1 MTEDEFS
8 IPEMLRY
15 YISNTSNIFIYSLI
29 PLLLGFS
36 IVFFLYPISY
46 SNQQI
51 YSSNIL
57 IQERNVVNNIS
68 EDYFFSA
75 KNLREAVNL
84 SNLSDRIILNQDL
97 ISSFKITSGHSDL
110 NLLINNYLESDLE
123 SLTQSLYFKPEEIE
137 NFIGNLISQGSR
149 FRNITFDAEG
159 TNLDK
164 SHVNILLSNL
174 ILVINK
180 NIAKD
185 YDTTNINLKKISL
198 LEVNSPLSSIDVN
211 QINNRLLLLR
221 DYINELQNRYSS
233 YAPNINL
240 KIDLINLESIED
252 LFNYVIQE
260 SKIHRE
266 VLNKQL
272 NLDIDAVNKR
282 IVVIRDKL
290 NYIGNNSYYS
300 DTGQN
305 SSSPDASL
313 TADASFIDSIL
324 DLGARADDQAQKLL
338 YMGEITNLENNK
350 ISLERRLNDLEL
362 ETNFEISLSE
372 AKDYLI
378 NSLNTTSNHV
388 NNYIEIVK
396 NSKRN
401 DAIIQL
407 SSSNLVDEGALNKFI
422 YQLLFILIGAILF
435 GLAIVTIRFIR

>member
-305 SSSPDASL
+305 SSSPDAS
-313 TADASFIDSIL
+313 
-324 DLGARADDQAQKLL
+324 
-338 YMGEITNLENNK
+338 
-350 ISLERRLNDLEL
+350 
-362 ETNFEISLSE
+362 
-372 AKDYLI
+372 
-378 NSLNTTSNHV
+378 
-388 NNYIEIVK
+388 
-396 NSKRN
+396 
-401 DAIIQL
+401 
-407 SSSNLVDEGALNKFI
+407 
-422 YQLLFILIGAILF
+422 
-435 GLAIVTIRFIR
+435 

>member
-1 MTEDEFS
+1 M
-8 IPEMLRY
+8 
-15 YISNTSNIFIYSLI
+15 
-29 PLLLGFS
+29 
-36 IVFFLYPISY
+36 
-46 SNQQI
+46 
-51 YSSNIL
+51 
-57 IQERNVVNNIS
+57 
-68 EDYFFSA
+68 
-75 KNLREAVNL
+75 
-84 SNLSDRIILNQDL
+84 